1 MTCRTRRDIVSSVL
15 SALLLGVVLVRPAF
29 AQIPG
34 FALPGQRNAD
44 ENDESADD
52 SLLRLH
58 SDRRIAGQMERLSL
72 IIRGQEMQELRDL
85 LEQLQAADATLMV
98 PGPSGTFV
106 PLHRAVALEIR
117 RLSPESRKAVTGDE
131 AAAFSALLRAIQE
144 RDAASLVTML
154 HQHPGT
160 DAAWKAHLL
169 LAAMQLDR
177 GDRRLAQYWLLPLTG
192 RDAPSP
198 WKEQAERLLSSAGP
212 NESAIRDAASTAQQA
227 PLKSEDLQV
236 RWTHQQ
242 PVSPH
247 ALRRSRDFVQSS
259 SQNPQERSI
268 AWSAWE
274 PMIDTDQI
282 FVRTDS
288 TITSVDRRTG
298 RHLWT
303 RTLLPQKSVPMF
315 YNEDSPPAPGFRFQ
329 MPNLSVG
336 LSPDLLMLHRNE
348 IVGRMTADAQRLF
361 AVCQI
366 SDGSS
371 SPETASAFPQFQR
384 RGESSAGLREL
395 VAFEKSSGRRL
406 WTMGGLPLEEQFGND
421 LAGCWFSGPPVS
433 AGNELFGIIEQR
445 QTLSLFCLAAETGE
459 MLWKLPLV
467 DPDPAIGLDPM
478 RQLLSAR
485 TAAAGNMV
493 VTTTSS
499 GWVFAVDTLTKT
511 VLWSRTLPA
520 VRSGIGRLRSTR
532 RSAAP
537 PSQPISLVWR
547 SEDPQIAA
555 DIVALA
561 CAESGRLL
569 MLNLIDG
576 RIRTESS
583 ADDATLV
590 VYADTGLLVTA
601 SPRALNAWELPGLKI
616 RWKSTRGNEAVVP
629 IGKAVRR
636 GNELLLPLAD
646 GTIEIISLDDG
657 RTLQTL
663 RGLRPAFSAGGLF
676 SSGARQDIVSF
687 GPDHMSLV
695 SATNEPAEN
704 ESDPLQKA
712 RFLVDVGRFDD
723 AQMILS
729 SIPEHALNRESL
741 RQLKLRIAIAN
752 LLTEPGNS
760 DHHKLISEL
769 ARNPS
774 EKALAVFL
782 NLKLQQPQ
790 NSSDGFRQLLQS
802 LTLDRDILSSM
813 LPDDAV
819 LMESLQL
826 ARAEDPLT
834 LSTLKS
840 GADTLH
846 RPLRSWI
853 LLRLRER
860 LDTAEADQ
868 LPELIRQLESLSDS
882 DLLQLQ
888 SPLAVAE
895 CQRRAELAAQDMR
908 LNETTLH
915 LMMAALPAD
924 SAAASPAADGPSAR
938 ISTLFDR
945 LLAET
950 TDKPDS
956 VQTALNQQLLEV
968 LRKEILSDTNTAG
981 DPSHVDPFTAIADRF
996 AKTAETT
1003 YAIVPVSTIP
1013 SYYRP
1018 QNKRHI
1024 SPVSHDD
1031 LFLNA
1036 FHWSLRRDPSAL
1048 IVSSVL
1054 KPELA
1059 EWSLRT
1065 SVSDHSYIQSDEDIY
1080 RLGSILLLHG
1090 QSGLSAFSVLERRW
1104 LWHRSLPRDV
1114 SRRFLPIMNRSFEDF
1129 RPGASQDQRCV
1140 CGSTERWVCLIGSGQ
1155 LEVVDLLTGQTL
1167 WKMTGLASNARGI
1180 ACDTAVL
1187 AFSHDERI
1195 LVDPISGL
1203 PLTPTSKVRTLDPTT
1218 RIMAGSGQDIAIW
1231 NPGTLGE
1238 RSIEWMDPLTAE
1250 IRQSIRLPDLS
1261 HAQFLD
1267 PETIAAFSKSDTV
1280 QLVNLRT
1287 RNSTRHSFASHDPQV
1302 PKLKPDSLC
1311 IAWDA
1316 VNYYIHDQP
1325 DQQILVR
1332 LTPFTFSSRVEPVRT
1347 QLRAVNRRSGQL
1359 SWILPT
1365 DDDALACVQNPTT
1378 PVILFVRG
1386 VGTPPAG
1393 APAIPIPGPAQQSA
1407 QRYVLEGISRTTGK
1421 VLFSQALFAQSISPN
1436 LQLNSGSNGS
1446 LNLEAFGTRLRLM
1459 SRAASSAP

>member
-1 MTCRTRRDIVSSVL
+1 MTCRTRRDVVSFIL
-15 SALLLGVVLVRPAF
+15 TALLLGVLLARPAS

-34 FALPGQRNAD
+34 FDIPGQRNPD
-44 ENDESADD
+44 EKDESADD

-58 SDRRIAGQMERLSL
+58 SDRRIAGQVERLSL

-85 LEQLQAADATLMV
+85 LEQLRAADATLMV

-117 RLSPESRKAVTGDE
+117 RLSPESRKAVTSDE
-131 AAAFSALLRAIQE
+131 AAALAALRRAIQE
-144 RDAASLVTML
+144 REAAALVTML

-160 DAAWKAHLL
+160 DAAWSAHLL

-198 WKEQAERLLSSAGP
+198 WNEQAERLLSSAGP
-212 NESAIRDAASTAQQA
+212 IQSSVNDTASTAQQV

-247 ALRRSRDFVQSS
+247 ALLRSRDFVQSS
-259 SQNPQERSI
+259 SQNPQEKSI

-274 PMIDTDQI
+274 PVIDTDQI

-303 RTLLPQKSVPMF
+303 RTLLPQKSAPMF
-315 YNEDSPPAPGFRFQ
+315 YNEDSPPVPGNRFQ
-329 MPNLSVG
+329 MPNPSVG

-348 IVGRMTADAQRLF
+348 IVGRMTADAERLF

-371 SPETASAFPQFQR
+371 SSENASMFPQFQR
-384 RGESSAGLREL
+384 RGESAAGLREL

-421 LAGCWFSGPPVS
+421 LAGCWFLGPPVP
-433 AGNELFGIIEQR
+433 AGNELFGIIEQN
-445 QTLSLFCLAAETGE
+445 QTLSLFCLAAETGQ

-485 TAAAGNMV
+485 TAVAGNMV

-520 VRSGIGRLRSTR
+520 VRSALGRLRSTR
-532 RSAAP
+532 RNAAP

-547 SEDPQIAA
+547 SEDPQIAS

-561 CAESGRLL
+561 SAESGRLV

-583 ADDATLV
+583 ADEATLV
-590 VYADTGLLVTA
+590 VYSDSGLLVTA
-601 SPRALNAWELPGLKI
+601 SPKAMNAWDLPGLKI
-616 RWKSTRGNEAVVP
+616 RWKSTRGNETVVP
-629 IGKAVRR
+629 IGKAVRQ
-636 GNELLLPLAD
+636 GNDLLLPLAD
-646 GTIEIISLDDG
+646 GTIEIVNLEDG

-676 SSGARQDIVSF
+676 SSEARQDIVSF

-695 SATNEPAEN
+695 SATTAPAEI

-723 AQMILS
+723 AQVILS

-741 RQLKLRIAIAN
+741 RQLRLRIAIAN
-752 LLTEPGNS
+752 LLMEPGHTE
-760 DHHKLISEL
+760 HHRLISEL

-782 NLKLQQPQ
+782 NLKLQESQ

-802 LTLDRDILSSM
+802 LTLDGDILSSM
-813 LPDDAV
+813 LPDDAA
-819 LMESLQL
+819 LMESLRL
-826 ARAEDPLT
+826 TRAEDPLT

-853 LLRLRER
+853 LLRVRER
-860 LDTAEADQ
+860 LESAESDR
-868 LPELIRQLESLSDS
+868 LPELIRQLERLSDS

-888 SPLAVAE
+888 SPQAVSE
-895 CQRRAELAAQDMR
+895 CLRRAERAARDMR

-915 LMMAALPAD
+915 LLMAALPAD
-924 SAAASPAADGPSAR
+924 TAAAMPAADVPS
-938 ISTLFDR
+938 SLVSSLFDR
-945 LLAET
+945 LLGDANDNPE
-950 TDKPDS
+950 S
-956 VQTALNQQLLEV
+956 VQSALNQQLLQV
-968 LRKEILSDTNTAG
+968 LRTEALSDTGTAG
-981 DPSHVDPFTAIADRF
+981 DRRHVDPFRATAVKF
-996 AKTAETT
+996 AETAESPYT
-1003 YAIVPVSTIP
+1003 IVPVSTIP
-1013 SYYRP
+1013 SYRP
-1018 QNKRHI
+1018 QNKRRI

-1048 IVSSVL
+1048 IVSSIL
-1054 KPELA
+1054 HPELA

-1065 SVSDHSYIQSDEDIY
+1065 SVSDQSYVQADEDIY

-1090 QSGLSAFSVLERRW
+1090 QSGLSAFSVMERRW
-1104 LWHRSLPRDV
+1104 LWHRSLPRDL

-1129 RPGASQDQRCV
+1129 RPGASPDQRCV
-1140 CGSTERWVCLIGSGQ
+1140 CGSTHRWVCLIGSGQ
-1155 LEVVDLLTGQTL
+1155 LEVVDLLTGHTF

-1180 ACDTAVL
+1180 ACETAVL
-1187 AFSHDERI
+1187 AFSQDERI

-1203 PLTPTSKVRTLDPTT
+1203 PLKPSSKVRTLDPTT
-1218 RIMAGSGQDIAIW
+1218 RIMGSSGPDFAIW

-1250 IRQSIRLPDLS
+1250 IQHSIALPDLS

-1267 PETIAAFSKSDTV
+1267 PETVAAFSKSDTV

-1287 RNSTRHSFASHDPQV
+1287 RSSTSHSFSSNNPQI
-1302 PKLKPDSLC
+1302 PRLKPESLC
-1311 IAWDA
+1311 IACDA

-1325 DQQILVR
+1325 DQRVLVR
-1332 LTPFTFSSRVEPVRT
+1332 LTPFTFSSQVEPVRT
-1347 QLRAVNRRSGQL
+1347 QLRAVNRHTGHL
-1359 SWILPT
+1359 SWVLPT
-1365 DDDALACVQNPTT
+1365 DDEALACVQNPST

-1386 VGTPPAG
+1386 VGSPPAG
-1393 APAIPIPGPAQQSA
+1393 APAIPIPGLAQQTA
-1407 QRYVLEGISRTTGK
+1407 QKYVLEGISRTTGK
-1421 VLFSQALFAQSISPN
+1421 VLFSQALFAQSVSPN
-1436 LQLNSGSNGS
+1436 LQLNSGANGS
-1446 LNLEAFGTRLRLM
+1446 LDLEAFGTRLRLM
-1459 SRAASSAP
+1459 STAPSSAP

>member
-1 MTCRTRRDIVSSVL
+1 MACRTRRDVVSSVL
-15 SALLLGVVLVRPAF
+15 SVLLLGFVLARPSF

-34 FALPGQRNAD
+34 FALPGQKNAD
-44 ENDESADD
+44 EKDEAADD

-58 SDRRIAGQMERLSL
+58 SDRRIVGQVERLSR
-72 IIRGQEMQELRDL
+72 IIRGAEVQELRDL
-85 LEQLQAADATLMV
+85 LEQLRVADATLMV

-106 PLHRAVALEIR
+106 PLHRAMALEIR
-117 RLSPESRKAVTGDE
+117 RMSPESRRAVTGDE
-131 AAAFSALLRAIQE
+131 AAAMAALQRAVKEQN
-144 RDAASLVTML
+144 AAALVTML

-160 DAAWKAHLL
+160 DAAWRAHLL

-177 GDRRLAQYWLLPLTG
+177 GDRRLAQYWLLPLTS

-198 WKEQAERLLSSAGP
+198 WNEQAERLLSSAGS
-212 NESAIRDAASTAQQA
+212 NEKAVSDSARTPQQA
-227 PLKSEDLQV
+227 PLKPEDLQV

-259 SQNPQERSI
+259 SQNPQERTI

-274 PMIDTDQI
+274 PVIDIDQI

-303 RTLLPQKSVPMF
+303 RTLLPQKSAPMF
-315 YNEDSPPAPGFRFQ
+315 YNEDAPPVPGLRFQ
-329 MPNLSVG
+329 MPNPAVG

-348 IVGRMTADAQRLF
+348 IVGRMTSDAERLF

-371 SPETASAFPQFQR
+371 STGNASSFPQLQR
-384 RGESSAGLREL
+384 RGESTAGLREL

-406 WTMGGLPLEEQFGND
+406 WTMGGLPLEEQFGNE

-433 AGNELFGIIEQR
+433 AGNELFGIIEER
-445 QTLSLFCLAAETGE
+445 QTLSLFCLAAETGQ

-485 TAAAGNMV
+485 TAATGNMV

-520 VRSGIGRLRSTR
+520 VRSAIGRLRSTR

-547 SEDPQIAA
+547 SEDPQIAS

-561 CAESGRLL
+561 CAESGRLV

-583 ADDATLV
+583 ADEATLA
-590 VYADTGLLVTA
+590 VYADKGLLVTA
-601 SPRALNAWELPGLKI
+601 SPKALNAWDLPGLKM
-616 RWKSTRGNEAVVP
+616 RWKSTRGNEAGVP

-636 GNELLLPLAD
+636 GNDLLLPLAD
-646 GTIEIISLDDG
+646 GTVEVISLEDG

-676 SSGARQDIVSF
+676 SSEERQEIVSF

-695 SATNEPAEN
+695 SATTEPAEN

-712 RFLVDVGRFDD
+712 RFLVDVGQFDD
-723 AQMILS
+723 AQGILAA
-729 SIPEHALNRESL
+729 IPEHALNRESL
-741 RQLKLRIAIAN
+741 RQLRLRIAIAD
-752 LLTEPGNS
+752 LLSEPGNAE
-760 DHHKLISEL
+760 HHTLVSEL
-769 ARNPS
+769 AQNPS

-782 NLKLQQPQ
+782 NLKLQQPR
-790 NSSDGFRQLLQS
+790 NSGDGFPQLLQS
-802 LTLDRDILSSM
+802 LTLEGDILSSM

-819 LMESLQL
+819 LMESLRL

-834 LSTLKS
+834 LSTLRT

-853 LLRLRER
+853 LLRVREW
-860 LDTAEADQ
+860 LEKAEPDR

-888 SPLAVAE
+888 SPLAIAE
-895 CQRRAELAAQDMR
+895 FQRRAELAVQGRR

-915 LMMAALPAD
+915 LMMAALPGGLAATTPVAD
-924 SAAASPAADGPSAR
+924 SSSAR
-938 ISTLFDR
+938 ISALLDE
-945 LLAET
+945 LLADAA
-950 TDKPDS
+950 DKPDS
-956 VQTALNQQLLEV
+956 VQAALNQQLLEV
-968 LRKEILSDTNTAG
+968 LRTEIQSGTMTAE
-981 DPSHVDPFTAIADRF
+981 DRSRVDPFTATADRF
-996 AKTAETT
+996 AKTAESSYT
-1003 YAIVPVSTIP
+1003 IVPVSTIP
-1013 SYYRP
+1013 SYRP
-1018 QNKRHI
+1018 QNQRHI

-1048 IVSSVL
+1048 IVSSIL
-1054 KPELA
+1054 HPELA

-1065 SVSDHSYIQSDEDIY
+1065 SVTDHSYVQSDEDIY

-1090 QSGLSAFSVLERRW
+1090 QSGLSAFSVVERRW
-1104 LWHRSLPRDV
+1104 LWHRSMPRDL

-1129 RPGASQDQRCV
+1129 RPGASPDQRCV

-1155 LEVVDLLTGQTL
+1155 LEVVDLMTGHTL

-1180 ACDTAVL
+1180 ACETAVL
-1187 AFSHDERI
+1187 AFSQDERI

-1203 PLTPTSKVRTLDPTT
+1203 PLTPSSKVRTLDPTT
-1218 RIMAGSGQDIAIW
+1218 RIMGSSGQDFVIW

-1238 RSIEWMDPLTAE
+1238 RSIEWMDPLTAD
-1250 IRQSIRLPDLS
+1250 IRHSIRLPDLS

-1280 QLVNLRT
+1280 QLVSLRT
-1287 RNSTRHSFASHDPQV
+1287 RSSTTYSFAKDDPQV
-1302 PKLKPDSLC
+1302 PRLKPESLC
-1311 IAWDA
+1311 VACDA

-1325 DQQILVR
+1325 DQRVLVR

-1347 QLRAVNRRSGQL
+1347 QLRAVNRQTGQL
-1359 SWILPT
+1359 SWILST

-1386 VGTPPAG
+1386 VGTPPVG
-1393 APAIPIPGPAQQSA
+1393 APAIPIPGFAQQTA
-1407 QRYVLEGISRTTGK
+1407 QKYILEGISRMTGK

-1436 LQLNSGSNGS
+1436 LQLNSGANGS
-1446 LNLEAFGTRLRLM
+1446 LDLDAFGTRLRLM
-1459 SRAASSAP
+1459 STAASSAP